1 MRKRDV
7 FINCPFSKDYQPL
20 FQAIVFT
27 TLRSGFVP
35 RCALEV
41 DDGSDNRFDKICRI
55 IGECKLGVHDI
66 SKTELDPKSRLPRF
80 NMPLE
85 LGLFLAAK
93 KFGGSNQS
101 RKKCL
106 IFDREPYRYQKY
118 MSDISG
124 QDIHAHF
131 SSPVDLI
138 AELAAW
144 LRAETKDPKVPGGR
158 AINKEFKN
166 FEKELPLLLKAIKL
180 AKAEL
185 TFLDYR
191 KLAEN
196 WITGNQP

>member
-20 FQAIVFT
+20 FQATVFT

-41 DDGSDNRFDKICRI
+41 DDGSDNRFDRICRI

-66 SKTELDPKSRLPRF
+66 SKTELDANSRLPRF

-93 KFGGSNQS
+93 KFGGPNQN

-124 QDIHAHF
+124 QDIHAH
-131 SSPVDLI
+131 SGKPAVLI

-144 LRAETKDPKVPGGR
+144 LRAETKDPKVPGGI
-158 AINKEFKN
+158 AINKEFLK
-166 FEKELPLLLKAIKL
+166 FERELPLLLKAIKL
-180 AKAEL
+180 SRAEL

-196 WITGNQP
+196 WITGN

>member
-20 FQAIVFT
+20 FQATVFT
-27 TLRSGFVP
+27 VLRSGFVP

-55 IGECKLGVHDI
+55 VAECKLGVHDI
-66 SKTELDPKSRLPRF
+66 SKTELDSKSRLPRF

-93 KFGGSNQS
+93 KFGGSKQS

-106 IFDREPYRYQKY
+106 IFDRELYRYQKY

-124 QDIHAHF
+124 QDIHAH
-131 SSPVDLI
+131 SGIPSRLV

-144 LRAETKDPKVPGGR
+144 LRAETKDPKVPGGV
-158 AINKEFKN
+158 AINKEFLK
-166 FEKELPLLLKAIKL
+166 FEKQLPLLLKAIKL
-180 AKAEL
+180 ARAEL

-196 WITGNQP
+196 WITVNQR

>member
-1 MRKRDV
+1 
-7 FINCPFSKDYQPL
+7 
-20 FQAIVFT
+20 
-27 TLRSGFVP
+27 
-35 RCALEV
+35 
-41 DDGSDNRFDKICRI
+41 
-55 IGECKLGVHDI
+55 
-66 SKTELDPKSRLPRF
+66 
-80 NMPLE
+80 MPLE

-93 KFGGSNQS
+93 KFGGPNQS

-124 QDIHAHF
+124 QDIHAH
-131 SSPVDLI
+131 SGKPAILI

-144 LRAETKDPKVPGGR
+144 LRAETKDPKVPGGM
-158 AINKEFKN
+158 AIDNEFLR

-196 WITGNQP
+196 WITGNQPDHE

>member
-93 KFGGSNQS
+93 KFGGSNQG

-124 QDIHAHF
+124 QDIHAHAGK
-131 SSPVDLI
+131 SAVLI

-158 AINKEFKN
+158 AINNEFLR
-166 FEKELPLLLKAIKL
+166 FEKELPLLLNAIKL

>member
-1 MRKRDV
+1 
-7 FINCPFSKDYQPL
+7 
-20 FQAIVFT
+20 
-27 TLRSGFVP
+27 
-35 RCALEV
+35 
-41 DDGSDNRFDKICRI
+41 
-55 IGECKLGVHDI
+55 
-66 SKTELDPKSRLPRF
+66 
-80 NMPLE
+80 MPLE

-93 KFGGSNQS
+93 KFGGSNQG

-124 QDIHAHF
+124 QDIHAHAGK
-131 SSPVDLI
+131 SAVLI

-158 AINKEFKN
+158 AINNEFLR
-166 FEKELPLLLKAIKL
+166 FEKELPLLLNAIKL

-191 KLAEN
+191 KLAES

>member
-1 MRKRDV
+1 MRTRDV
-7 FINCPFSKDYQPL
+7 FINCPFSKDYEQS

-27 TLRSGFVP
+27 VLRSGFRP

-66 SKTELDPKSRLPRF
+66 SKTEIDPKSKLPRF

-93 KFGGSNQS
+93 KFGGPQQS
-101 RKKCL
+101 RKKCV
-106 IFDREPYRYQKY
+106 IFDRERYRYQQY
-118 MSDISG
+118 LSDIAG
-124 QDIHAHF
+124 QDIHAHGGKIA
-131 SSPVDLI
+131 DLI
-138 AELAAW
+138 SKLAAW
-144 LRAETKDPKVPGGR
+144 LRAETKDPKIPGGK
-158 AINKEFKN
+158 AIDREFLK
-166 FEKELPLLLKAIKL
+166 FQRELPLLLKAISL
-180 AKAEL
+180 AKSEV

-196 WITGNQP
+196 WIVENQA